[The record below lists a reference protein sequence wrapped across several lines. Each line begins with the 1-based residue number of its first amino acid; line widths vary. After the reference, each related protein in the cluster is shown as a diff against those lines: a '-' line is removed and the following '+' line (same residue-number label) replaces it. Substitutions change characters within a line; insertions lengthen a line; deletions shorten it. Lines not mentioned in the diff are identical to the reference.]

1 MGNTHFFHL
10 LLNNDR
16 PDFYSCWFQ
25 GILKSFLIEFSS
37 AVVKRHT
44 EAHARSVFLNM
55 SNVDK
60 QEPQVIQDSH
70 FIRSPKILT
79 ANLFLFTGASTI
91 DNQLLPEVFPTD
103 PSGQLMPVFLQPPAN
118 AYASKSSPAVL
129 TCVVAHATKAA
140 HFVCH
145 SDTVMESTTDDQVVD
160 EKTQLKARKITLEVT
175 RKEVLDGIG
184 NFNCNCYAASAQGSH
199 STPDVTVMQACK

>member
-1 MGNTHFFHL
+1 
-10 LLNNDR
+10 
-16 PDFYSCWFQ
+16 
-25 GILKSFLIEFSS
+25 
-37 AVVKRHT
+37 
-44 EAHARSVFLNM
+44 M

-160 EKTQLKARKITLEVT
+160 EKTQLKARKLTLEVT
-175 RKEVLDGIG
+175 RAQVLDGLG
-184 NFNCNCYAASAQGSH
+184 SFHCRCYAASAKGSH
-199 STPDVTVMQACK
+199 ATHDVTVTPACEYTILNLKCAEECSFPWRCLFVKIPHCHCCDR